1 MGFKSGFPI
10 ILLPLPSRRE
20 QCEFVLRPLTHTV
33 KDFLENIQ
41 KEDKG
46 IERATVYNVDG
57 SRISGS
63 TGVDV
68 LLQSDFKVVLNDN
81 SYFVSVPD
89 ESKCYLDTLRI
100 NNYHYYIT
108 EMSVKPSSQLSLFS
122 VLKETSF
129 STYIAV
135 RIVVPQLYLALFCSN
150 CLEFA

>member
-1 MGFKSGFPI
+1 MFFSTDKVSVGFKSGFPV

-100 NNYHYYIT
+100 NNVGLAILTIKPFFCVQGNILLYIY
-108 EMSVKPSSQLSLFS
+108 SSENCSTSTVFGT
-122 VLKETSF
+122 VL
-129 STYIAV
+129 
-135 RIVVPQLYLALFCSN
+135 Q
-150 CLEFA
+150 